1 MVTRTKTKD
10 SVFLGTELKLNV
22 HIEPMGDLTMDDYN
36 FEVEVYCSPV
46 RPIHILKE
54 DAVRIDSDNY
64 VVLVDTNVLGAGDLK
79 CKVTAYV
86 PDEDFDDHLRT
97 EVLCVDTGIDIEKTL

>member
-1 MVTRTKTKD
+1 MVTRAKTKD

-86 PDEDFDDHLRT
+86 PDEDFDDYFRT